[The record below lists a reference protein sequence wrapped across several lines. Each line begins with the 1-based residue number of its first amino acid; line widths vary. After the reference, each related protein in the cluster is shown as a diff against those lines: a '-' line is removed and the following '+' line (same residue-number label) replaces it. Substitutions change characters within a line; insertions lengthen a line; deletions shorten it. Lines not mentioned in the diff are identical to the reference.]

1 MEVQTHAAPLAL
13 WGVFAQEDQWNAT
26 TYLHRRTGMRS
37 GCASVSGTRWSRAVT
52 IISSPFNSGR
62 ATSPKALTRIPE
74 GQLSDPELVIT
85 IFGAEYPGE
94 ISLCVSREA

>member
-1 MEVQTHAAPLAL
+1 MDLGQDAEEMDVQTRRSTRNLGHLRQEYRWNLA
-13 WGVFAQEDQWNAT
+13 

-52 IISSPFNSGR
+52 IISLPFNSGR
-62 ATSPKALTRIPE
+62 AKSPKALTRIPS

-85 IFGAEYPGE
+85 FFGA
-94 ISLCVSREA
+94 